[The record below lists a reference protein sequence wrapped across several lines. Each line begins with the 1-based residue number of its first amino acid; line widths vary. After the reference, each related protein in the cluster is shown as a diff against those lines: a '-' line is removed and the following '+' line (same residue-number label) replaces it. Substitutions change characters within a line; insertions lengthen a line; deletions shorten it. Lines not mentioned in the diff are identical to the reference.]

1 MNDKYC
7 VLQDDLKDCGVCS
20 LLSIIKYYGGDISK
34 EYLRELTN
42 TTKEGVSALNLIKS
56 ARELGFEAYGIKGKL
71 KDLNNKI
78 LPAISHII
86 VKNKYPHFVVVYK
99 INYKKNQ
106 VLIMDPAI
114 GFNNY
119 SFSDFLKMS
128 TNYYL
133 IMKPKQDIPKLVGN
147 NNYFS
152 KIRDIVINYK
162 KVFIT
167 ILMLSIF
174 YMIFNIIES
183 YQFKLL
189 YDNSQELDVLFT
201 ILLIFIVI
209 KFFFN
214 YLRSN
219 LINIFN
225 VILDKVLVKDAFYHI
240 INLPYLYYRNHTS
253 GDLLTRLNDLGNV
266 KELVSNL
273 FVSIFVDLTLAM
285 VIAIVMI
292 NINFQLSVITIS
304 SLLLYGLIVYI
315 NSRIL
320 KKVIRKNYENSS
332 IVNNYLVESL
342 SSFET
347 IKNLSIQKYIYKK
360 FNEKYDSYSSNT
372 KYLIKRINQENLIKY
387 VLLSI
392 SNLLIIYFGVNNIN
406 QNSLSL
412 SSLVT
417 YMSLSN
423 YLIDP
428 VKNLINLHLEYQNVK
443 ESIFRIKEIYNI
455 PEEQKIESNKTI
467 EYINGSI
474 EVNNLSYSY
483 NGIDNVINNLSLK
496 IEEGEKILIYGNS
509 GCGKSTLIKLLIK
522 YLDNN
527 YQGEIRIG
535 GYDLKQIDLF
545 SLRNNIC
552 YVSQNEYLYTDSIYE
567 NITLG
572 KKINYTKFLEMA
584 NYLFI
589 NEIIKNSVLGYNY
602 VIEGNGENISGGERA
617 RIIIARSVLQKANI
631 YIYDESFSELDLE
644 KERKIIEYLFKSNP
658 QKTFIIISHRF
669 SNEDLFDRKI
679 KVGDDKYE
687 FIK

>member
-189 YDNSQELDVLFT
+189 YDNSQELNVLFT

-443 ESIFRIKEIYNI
+443 ESISRIKEIYNI